1 MRHLSFCNKIQFG
14 KITKHDARYRG
25 TKKIKYC
32 RDIMILVFVSHLFL
46 DGLFLFNLVDIPVF
60 PATFAQ
66 FDRPRADV
74 FSVQF
79 FDRASEV

>member
-1 MRHLSFCNKIQFG
+1 
-14 KITKHDARYRG
+14 
-25 TKKIKYC
+25 
-32 RDIMILVFVSHLFL
+32 MILVFVSHLFL

-66 FDRPRADV
+66 FNRPRADV

>member
-1 MRHLSFCNKIQFG
+1 
-14 KITKHDARYRG
+14 
-25 TKKIKYC
+25 
-32 RDIMILVFVSHLFL
+32 MILVFVSHLFL

-66 FDRPRADV
+66 FDGPRTDV